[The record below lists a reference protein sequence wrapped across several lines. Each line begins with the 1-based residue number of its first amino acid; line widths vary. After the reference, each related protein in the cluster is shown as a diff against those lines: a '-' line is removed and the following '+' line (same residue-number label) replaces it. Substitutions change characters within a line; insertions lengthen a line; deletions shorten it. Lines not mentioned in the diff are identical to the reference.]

1 MMNSESKVGNLIDVL
16 LQRSAEQ
23 TNQARHDYT
32 DSAIQEL
39 EKIRLW
45 KPYWII
51 NVEVDGEAG
60 PSRLGN
66 LLGGYPY
73 TSEAYTWPVND
84 CGQPYLPL
92 IQIDLN
98 EVSHVTGE
106 NFGGGLLQVWLDVQD
121 LDLPSVVRVIDKEDL
136 VEPITPPAFDF
147 SVFDGMDS
155 WDQVCAKFSFSPGG
169 VVSPDFSAY
178 LIESD
183 VGRDLSE
190 EEVEVIDSIAAVC
203 ESNGVANLDC
213 DWLLGF
219 PDKGSGAPASRYD
232 PVPENFFQF
241 KTPMTFSMANVSRYG
256 NIFYERD
263 DEGVNFLFDW
273 NG

>member
-66 LLGGYPY
+66 LLGDYPY